1 MSKNIYNVAMNEND
15 TSLNNGMPPVKPPV
29 APPEQQ
35 TAPKSPTPSLKNI
48 RTYESDVADL
58 LAKRNTSAVTIALA
72 ESRRKQ
78 GKESLATV
86 SDNGPSRT
94 GIKILIVVL
103 ILLFLGGGIFG
114 AFYLY
119 SKSPLA
125 PQPSTYNPPQS
136 FNTLI
141 PVDSQTVIEIN
152 AIGLKNIKEKVLGE
166 MSKSQT
172 PNTIRELALVTAG
185 PATNNGSANPKTMV
199 RIPASTMVS
208 GLGISMPDI
217 LSRSLTPNWMMG
229 VYSNGSG
236 QESLF
241 VIVTNNFF
249 QNAFAGMLQWESIMA
264 DDIKNYIIPT
274 GVNGVA
280 NALSVPNGTVIAT
293 TTTSL
298 ATSSLIATSTVVMG
312 TSTTAS
318 TIATT
323 TPVNDFVSPY
333 TTIRGQFVDKYIK
346 TKDIREFRS
355 SDGTVLF
362 YYTFIDNNRLL
373 FAADEGLVS
382 EIMARLEKQAFVR

>member
-1 MSKNIYNVAMNEND
+1 
-15 TSLNNGMPPVKPPV
+15 
-29 APPEQQ
+29 
-35 TAPKSPTPSLKNI
+35 
-48 RTYESDVADL
+48 
-58 LAKRNTSAVTIALA
+58 
-72 ESRRKQ
+72 
-78 GKESLATV
+78 
-86 SDNGPSRT
+86 
-94 GIKILIVVL
+94 
-103 ILLFLGGGIFG
+103 
-114 AFYLY
+114 
-119 SKSPLA
+119 
-125 PQPSTYNPPQS
+125 
-136 FNTLI
+136 
-141 PVDSQTVIEIN
+141 
-152 AIGLKNIKEKVLGE
+152 
-166 MSKSQT
+166 
-172 PNTIRELALVTAG
+172 
-185 PATNNGSANPKTMV
+185 
-199 RIPASTMVS
+199 
-208 GLGISMPDI
+208 
-217 LSRSLTPNWMMG
+217 
-229 VYSNGSG
+229 
-236 QESLF
+236 
-241 VIVTNNFF
+241 
-249 QNAFAGMLQWESIMA
+249 MLQWESIMA